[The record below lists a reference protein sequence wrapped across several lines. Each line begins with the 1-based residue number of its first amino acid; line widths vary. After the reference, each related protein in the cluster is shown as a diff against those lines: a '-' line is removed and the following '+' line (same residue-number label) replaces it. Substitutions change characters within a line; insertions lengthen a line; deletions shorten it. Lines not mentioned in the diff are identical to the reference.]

1 MLTGLFRSNQPAV
14 LLTALVLVPLLF
26 AGAFSGAPVPEG
38 VHMVLFQVL
47 LDKAGASVPV
57 QGGIAIG
64 LVLILTLQLASL
76 VNNTEQTDRR
86 NHLVVFLFPV
96 LFALFH
102 RSVLLDP
109 ALAGMPL
116 VIWAMRRAWSITN
129 VGPALGPL
137 FDAGLLLGLAALVYL
152 PYTFLV
158 VVVWASVSVIRPF
171 QWREYLMPALGAA
184 VVFYLAWGV
193 LHLNGLTP
201 WRPLLTVAD
210 TRLPALEAAPWA
222 WRWLRAGVLVPV
234 LLAALYEFTVSYQ
247 RGVMQVKNLRSSF
260 LALGAAL
267 SVVVGGVYALNNA
280 FPPVLLAVP
289 VSVVAVHG
297 FLGNRRMALR
307 ELALWVLLALALWAQ
322 WT

>member
-26 AGAFSGAPVPEG
+26 AAAFTGAPVPEG

-64 LVLILTLQLASL
+64 LVLILTVQLASL
-76 VNNTEQTDRR
+76 VNNTEQTVRR
-86 NHLVVFLFPV
+86 NHLVVLLFPV

-116 VIWAMRRAWSITN
+116 VIWAMRRAWSISNT
-129 VGPALGPL
+129 GPALGPL
-137 FDAGLLLGLAALVYL
+137 FGAGLLLGLSALVYL
-152 PYTFLV
+152 PYAFLV

-171 QWREYLMPALGAA
+171 QWREYLVPVLGAA

-210 TRLPALEAAPWA
+210 PRPPALEAAPWS
-222 WRWLRAGVLVPV
+222 WRMLRAGVLLLVM
-234 LLAALYEFTVSYQ
+234 LAALYEFTASYQ

-267 SVVVGGVYALNNA
+267 SVVMGGVYALNND
-280 FPPVLLAVP
+280 FPPVLLAAP
-289 VSVVAVHG
+289 LSVLAIHG
-297 FLGNRRMALR
+297 FLGNRRM
-307 ELALWVLLALALWAQ
+307 ALWVLLALALWAQ